1 MLGGRRVLVVGGA
14 SGIGRAIAAECVS
27 AGARVV
33 VADLDAERAAAAAEE
48 VGAERFEPVD
58 VADEDSVGALFGALV
73 GWDGLDGLVNSA
85 GILEVGE
92 LGQFSAASW
101 DRMFAVNARGQFL
114 VLRAALPALRH
125 GERPSVVTIGSA
137 AAFKGGSGNSGYA
150 ATKGAIVSFS
160 NAAAMELAPLGIRV
174 NALCPGWVETDFNE
188 PAYEAIGGPEAVAD
202 FVATSVPLGR
212 QAQPAEI
219 AAYAAFLLSTQSSY
233 VTGRAVVV
241 DGGML

>member
-27 AGARVV
+27 AGARVA
-33 VADLDAERAAAAAEE
+33 VADLDAERGAAAAEE

-58 VADEDSVGALFGALV
+58 VADEDSVDALFGAI
-73 GWDGLDGLVNSA
+73 GRDGLDGLVNSA

-125 GERPSVVTIGSA
+125 GERASVVTIGSA

-202 FVATSVPLGR
+202 FVAASVPMGR